1 MSNSQNLKIKESDNK
16 KRSYKELSLIKNM
29 IFWVDIIPDEKTYKN
44 AIFAKPFND
53 KNAIPQNLTGDNF
66 YIKSNFHGYGGK
78 SYKGIEVHNQIY
90 LIWVDQLSKSMW
102 LKIFRVQEILPEN
115 DNEYLLCDTEAR
127 QLTEESI
134 KINFDTS
141 FVISKNNLLYGL
153 CEIKDR
159 DYLFSLNLNEI
170 KKGIRKIKRFD
181 NFVGNLSSNISG
193 NLFSW
198 IEWNAASM
206 PWERNE
212 LFFATISNDGEIQ
225 KIKKFSNKFINEEK
239 NVSFFQPYWISD
251 NLLVCSEDSTG
262 WWNLLFLDVTNIKNI
277 IPKKRIIKSFN
288 EYGSPQWVSGISF
301 FSGNIKNLFCVAK
314 KENRWVLERYQ
325 NCECIQ
331 ELKLPF
337 CSISALDVCDQKLV
351 IKGSSFGSFDDL
363 FECDFEEKS
372 QIKSLNEICF
382 ESVNEYARPV
392 SFWFKG
398 FNNQSTHSFIYKPL
412 SERFIKSPLIVK
424 AHSGPTGCFDG
435 SLNSEV
441 QYWTS
446 KGFTVAEVNYGGS
459 SGFGREYRERL
470 NYKWGILDSHDC
482 KALVLDLIRLNLV
495 DRNKVAILG
504 NSAGGLTAINA
515 LCEGDFFKVAI
526 CKYPVLDLHDMHH
539 KTHRFEKGYLNSLIG
554 EYSKFRN
561 EYKLRSPIH
570 KINQLKKPVLL
581 FHGKK
586 DLVISYKKTLQI
598 REKLLKNNKNSE
610 VIIFDNEG
618 HGFKNSDNKK
628 QVLIKTQEF
637 LAKTLNI

>member
-1 MSNSQNLKIKESDNK
+1 MSNAKDLKIKQSETKNISF
-16 KRSYKELSLIKNM
+16 KELSLIKDM
-29 IFWVDIIPDEKTYKN
+29 IFWVDIIPNEQIYRN
-44 AIFAKPFND
+44 AIFTRPFND
-53 KNAIPQNLTGDNF
+53 KNAIPQKLTGDNF
-66 YIKSNFHGYGGK
+66 YIKNNFHGYGGK
-78 SYKGIEVHNQIY
+78 PYQCKEIHDQIY
-90 LIWVDQLSKSMW
+90 LIWVDQISQAMW
-102 LKIFRVQEILPEN
+102 LKIFRVQEIVSDN
-115 DNEYLLCDTEAR
+115 DNQYLLSDMEPR
-127 QLTEESI
+127 QLTES
-134 KINFDTS
+134 KVINFDTS

-153 CEIKDR
+153 CEIKNR
-159 DYLFSLNLNEI
+159 DYLFSINL
-170 KKGIRKIKRFD
+170 KQTKQAIRKIKKFD
-181 NFVGNLSSNISG
+181 NFVGNLSSNISA

-198 IEWNAASM
+198 IEWNTASM

-212 LFFATISNDGEIQ
+212 LFFAIIDNDGEIEI
-225 KIKKFSNKFINEEK
+225 IKKFSNKLINKEK

-277 IPKKRIIKSFN
+277 ILKKRIIKPLT
-288 EYGSPQWVSGISF
+288 EYGSPQWISGLTF
-301 FSGNIKNLFCVAK
+301 FSGNIKNLFCIAK
-314 KENRWVLERYQ
+314 KENCWVLEHYQ
-325 NCECIQ
+325 NCKFIKEI
-331 ELKLPF
+331 KLPF
-337 CSISALDVCDQKLV
+337 CSISDLDVCDRKL
-351 IKGSSFGSFDDL
+351 IFRGCGFGFFEDL

-372 QIKSLNEICF
+372 HTQLLNEISF
-382 ESVNEYARPV
+382 DSLNEYARPE

-412 SERFIKSPLIVK
+412 FERFIKSPLIVK
-424 AHSGPTGCFDG
+424 AHSGPTAYFDG

-446 KGFTVAEVNYGGS
+446 RGFTVAEVNYSGS

-470 NYKWGILDSHDC
+470 NYKWGILDSYDC

-495 DRNKVAILG
+495 DSNKVAILG

-515 LCEGDFFKVAI
+515 LCDGDFFKVAI
-526 CKYPVLDLHDMHH
+526 CKYPVLDLKDMHH

-554 EYSKFRN
+554 EYSKFN
-561 EYKLRSPIH
+561 SEYKLRSPIY

-598 REKLLKNNKNSE
+598 KEKLLKNNKNSE
-610 VIIFDNEG
+610 VIIFENEG
-618 HGFKNSDNKK
+618 HGFKNINNKE

-637 LAKTLNI
+637 LEKTLNI